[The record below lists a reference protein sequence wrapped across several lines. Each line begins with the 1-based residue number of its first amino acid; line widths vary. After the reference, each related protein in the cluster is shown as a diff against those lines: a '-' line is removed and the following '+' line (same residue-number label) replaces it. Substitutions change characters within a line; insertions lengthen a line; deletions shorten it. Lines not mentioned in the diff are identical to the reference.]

1 MRDMFQLNV
10 RFIVK
15 MLGLMLMLETL
26 FMLSAVIVAFLYKGN
41 DLYPLLWSSGIMAFV
56 GFILYLLGLKAN
68 ENTAGRREGMLTVTL
83 TWILFSFFGMLPF
96 CLGGYI
102 PSIAGAYF
110 ETMSGY
116 TTTGSTVLAD
126 VESLPHGILFWR
138 SLTQWQGGIGMI
150 VFTVALLPIFGVGA
164 SQLFDAETTSITHE
178 RFRPRVT
185 QVAKRLWGLYVF
197 FTLILVGLLWA
208 GPMNLFDSVCHAFT
222 CISTGGY
229 STKNNSV
236 AFWNSAYIDYTLA
249 LFMFIGATN
258 FTLLYFFMQGNFKKL
273 LKNEEVRWYFFF
285 VLVTIIVVVIWL
297 VTKGIVSDVVYAIRL
312 ATFQVITLITTTG
325 FASADYLP
333 WGAFFWMIAL
343 LLMVICGCAGS
354 TCGGLKMGRFVVLVK
369 NSMNQFK
376 KQTHPHAV
384 IPVRINGQA
393 LSHDI
398 VTRVMAFASI
408 YIVLIVIGS
417 LLLMAD
423 GLPFD
428 EALGAA
434 VSGVGN
440 VGPGFGA
447 SGPVGNYA
455 HFSDFSLWVLSFIM
469 MTGRLELF
477 TVITLLFPGFWKQ

>member
-1 MRDMFQLNV
+1 MMFQLNV

-26 FMLSAVIVAFLYKGN
+26 FMLSAVAVAFLYGGG
-41 DLYPLLWSSGIMAFV
+41 DIYPLLWSSGIMAASGVLLFAL
-56 GFILYLLGLKAN
+56 GFRAN
-68 ENTAGRREGMLTVTL
+68 ENAAGRREGMLTVTL
-83 TWILFSFFGMLPF
+83 TWVLFSFFGMLPYY
-96 CLGGYI
+96 LGGYI
-102 PSIAGAYF
+102 PSITDAYF

-116 TTTGSTVLAD
+116 TTTGSTILKD
-126 VESLPHGILFWR
+126 VEILPHGILFWR

-150 VFTVALLPIFGVGA
+150 VFTVALMPLFGVGA

-197 FTLILVGLLWA
+197 FTLVLAGLLWA
-208 GPMNLFDSVCHAFT
+208 GPMGVFDAVCHALT

-229 STKNNSV
+229 STKNASI
-236 AFWNSAYIDYTLA
+236 AYWNSPYLDYVLSV
-249 LFMFIGATN
+249 FMFIGAIN
-258 FTLLYFFMQGNFKKL
+258 FTLLYFFMRGKFKKL
-273 LKNEEVRWYFFF
+273 FGNEEVRWFFFF
-285 VLVTIIVVVIWL
+285 VLGSIILVMAWL
-297 VTKGIVSDVVYAIRL
+297 LAKGLVPEAGHAFRL
-312 ATFQVITLITTTG
+312 ACFQVITLVTTTG
-325 FASADYLP
+325 YATVDYLP

-369 NSMNQFK
+369 NILNQFK

-384 IPVRINGQA
+384 IPVRINNHV
-393 LSHDI
+393 LSSDL
-398 VTRVMAFASI
+398 VERVLAFATI
-408 YIVLIVIGS
+408 YIVLIVAGC

-428 EALGAA
+428 EGLGAV
-434 VSGVGN
+434 VSAVGN

-447 SGPVGNYA
+447 SGPVGNFA
-455 HFSDFSLWVLSFIM
+455 HYSDFSKWILSFLM

-477 TVITLLFPGFWKQ
+477 TVITLLLPGFWKQ